1 MICYNILKM
10 ERIISIRGINNMK
23 LVIHNEIS
31 NLTAKRVAA
40 AALEGID
47 IPEGYRVNHH
57 NGDLIIEP
65 DDLDSIN
72 LTGELNECIEN
83 WSINYK

>member
-1 MICYNILKM
+1 
-10 ERIISIRGINNMK
+10 MK

-47 IPEGYRVNHH
+47 IPEGYRVNNH

-65 DDLDSIN
+65 DDLQTIN
-72 LTGELNECIEN
+72 LSGE
-83 WSINYK
+83 INDHYRELEY

>member
-1 MICYNILKM
+1 
-10 ERIISIRGINNMK
+10 MK

-40 AALEGID
+40 ASLEGID

-65 DDLDSIN
+65 DDLQTIN
-72 LTGELNECIEN
+72 LSGE
-83 WSINYK
+83 INDYYRELEY

>member
-1 MICYNILKM
+1 
-10 ERIISIRGINNMK
+10 MK

-72 LTGELNECIEN
+72 LTGELNECYRELE
-83 WSINYK
+83 YLL

>member
-1 MICYNILKM
+1 MDTVFFQVN
-10 ERIISIRGINNMK
+10 EPFRQRWIIMK

-31 NLTAKRVAA
+31 DITAKRVAA

-57 NGDLIIEP
+57 NGDFIIEP
-65 DDLDSIN
+65 DDLQNMN
-72 LTGELNECIEN
+72 LTGELNDHYRELE
-83 WSINYK
+83 Y

>member
-1 MICYNILKM
+1 MLLGQKDIQANYLFKKRWTI
-10 ERIISIRGINNMK
+10 MK

-47 IPEGYRVNHH
+47 ILEGYRVNHH

-65 DDLDSIN
+65 DDLQTIN
-72 LTGELNECIEN
+72 LSGE
-83 WSINYK
+83 INDYYRELEY

>member
-1 MICYNILKM
+1 
-10 ERIISIRGINNMK
+10 MK

-31 NLTAKRVAA
+31 DVTAKRVATA
-40 AALEGID
+40 TLEGID

-65 DDLDSIN
+65 DDLQNMN
-72 LTGELNECIEN
+72 LTGELNDHYRELE
-83 WSINYK
+83 Y

>member
-1 MICYNILKM
+1 MLLGQKDIQANYLFR
-10 ERIISIRGINNMK
+10 ERWTIMK

-31 NLTAKRVAA
+31 DITAKKVAA

-47 IPEGYRVNHH
+47 IPEGYRVNQH

-65 DDLDSIN
+65 DDLQNMN
-72 LTGELNECIEN
+72 LTGELNDYYRELA
-83 WSINYK
+83 Y